1 MLSRRYFD
9 EGRPDDTGDR
19 ALSEVDD
26 IEAVGA
32 EQAERRDSANGDDTV
47 AAPRP
52 LYQTGDEVEV
62 GEFVHL
68 AVHSEY
74 SLVDGLV
81 KVKDLAER
89 VAELG
94 MPAAALTD
102 RANLFGLVKFYK
114 ACRDA
119 GVKPIVGAELDYEDG
134 DRPGC
139 RCRLLVA
146 SRTGYDNLLSLVSA
160 AYTASPADAAKTVT
174 EGLGSRHR
182 VAHGRVARQ
191 AVLAAAD
198 GLIVLLGTESDVGV
212 RIAAADASSAE
223 RRLADWQ
230 QAFGDRVY
238 LEVARI
244 GREGEDRFVAD
255 AVGLAAVAGVP
266 VVACNEV
273 RFLGPDDF
281 EAHETRVCIQEGRVL
296 NDPRRE
302 RHHSV
307 EQYLRS
313 PAEMCELFA
322 DLPEALANT
331 VELAKRCSLEL
342 ALGEPRLP
350 EPPIGK
356 DTTSESLLA
365 TRASEGLE
373 RHLGD
378 LAGSANEVDRRRYE
392 DRLDYEL
399 GIITEMGF
407 AGYFLI
413 VEEFVTWARANAVPV
428 GCRGSG
434 TASLVAFCIGIT
446 ELDPLKYDL
455 LFERLLNPERVSLP
469 DFDVDVCMERRGEA
483 LAHVADLY
491 GHDAVSQIATFG
503 TMAARAVVRDVAR
516 VQDKPFGL
524 ADRLSKMIPAEVGMT
539 LSKALDQEQELADF
553 IERNE
558 DAQEIMDMA
567 RKLEGTVR
575 NVGKH
580 AGGVVIAPTTLTD
593 FVPLYADHSGG
604 TVVSQFDLYDVEEAG
619 LVKFDFLGLRT
630 LTIIDWAVAAIN
642 AGREERGEDAID
654 VENVPLDDAATYE
667 FLKTAHT
674 TAVFQL
680 ESAGM
685 KELVARL
692 KPDSIEDIIALV
704 ALFRPGPLQ
713 SGAVDDYVERK
724 HGRKAVRYAHPRLE
738 GALASTYGVMLY
750 QEQVMTMAQLLAG
763 FTLGEADLLRRAMA
777 KKKPEEMAKMRAT
790 FLDGTT
796 KEGVDARVAN
806 DIFDQVEKFA
816 GYAFNKAHAAG
827 YALLAFRTA
836 YLKANYP
843 AYFMAAVLSAD
854 MDKIEKV
861 VPLVDEVRRMEL
873 DVLPPDVNR
882 SGFRFRAT
890 EGGIRYGLGAVR
902 GVGAGP
908 VETLV
913 QERGRDGPFRDLDD
927 FCMRVDPRRVNKR
940 LVEALV
946 RAGAMDCFALPDESI
961 DTTRARL
968 LDELPD
974 AVQGAEQS
982 ARNAELAIDD
992 MFGGVPKP
1000 SKITNGRQVKS
1011 LSKHDRLEGER
1022 ETLGLF
1028 LTGHPVDEYLS
1039 EIRRFCRIPIAAL
1052 RPSDTHQTAA
1062 GVVVS
1067 NRTRRGRRGAM
1078 GFVEIDDKSGR
1089 IEANL
1094 FGEIYDRYRAKLE
1107 KHAILV
1113 IEGTV
1118 QSDEFTQGHKLR
1130 AERVMTLAE
1139 ARNRLAGR
1147 ILLRTA
1153 RQAIDP
1159 DAVADLKTILGRH
1172 RNPDGCSVAVDYAG
1186 AGALGCVVLSDA
1198 WRVDATDALLDEL
1211 RTTFG
1216 EDAAVLDYGS

>member
-1 MLSRRYFD
+1 M
-9 EGRPDDTGDR
+9 
-19 ALSEVDD
+19 SEVEE
-26 IEAVGA
+26 IETPEAA
-32 EQAERRDSANGDDTV
+32 QAERSDSASGDDAGATPH
-47 AAPRP
+47 PR
-52 LYQTGDEVEV
+52 YQTGDEVDV

-68 AVHSEY
+68 GVHSEF
-74 SLVDGLV
+74 SLSDGLV
-81 KVKDLAER
+81 KVKDLASR

-94 MPAAALTD
+94 MPAVALTD
-102 RANLFGLVKFYK
+102 RGNLFGLVKFYK
-114 ACRDA
+114 ACREA
-119 GVKPIVGAELDYEDG
+119 GVKPIAGVELDYEDG
-134 DRPGC
+134 DGGVC

-146 SRTGYDNLLSLVSA
+146 SKTGYDNLLGLVST
-160 AYTASPADAAKTVT
+160 AYTASPADTSSV
-174 EGLGSRHR
+174 GLGGRHP
-182 VAHGRVARQ
+182 VAHGRVVRP

-198 GLIVLLGTESDVGV
+198 GLVVLLGAASDVGV
-212 RIAAADASSAE
+212 AIGADDAASAE

-230 QAFGDRVY
+230 RAFGDGVY
-238 LEVARI
+238 LEVART

-255 AVGLAAVAGVP
+255 AVELAGAVGVP

-273 RFLGPDDF
+273 RFLAPDDF

-307 EQYLRS
+307 EQYLRT
-313 PAEMCELFA
+313 PTEMYELFR
-322 DLPEALANT
+322 DVPEALANT

-342 ALGEPRLP
+342 VLGEPRLP
-350 EPPIGK
+350 EPPIGTG
-356 DTTSESLLA
+356 TTSESLL
-365 TRASEGLE
+365 RARAREGLE
-373 RHLGD
+373 RHLED
-378 LAGSANEVDRRRYE
+378 LAGSAHETDRRRYE
-392 DRLDYEL
+392 ERLDYEL

-434 TASLVAFCIGIT
+434 TASLVAFCLGIT
-446 ELDPLKYDL
+446 ELDPLEYDL

-469 DFDVDVCMERRGEA
+469 DFDIDVCMERRGEA

-539 LSKALDQEQELADF
+539 LSKAVDQEQELADF
-553 IERNE
+553 IARND

-567 RKLEGTVR
+567 YKLEGTVR

-580 AGGVVIAPTTLTD
+580 AGGVVISPTTLTD

-630 LTIIDWAVAAIN
+630 LTIIDWAMAAIN
-642 AGREERGEDAID
+642 TERHERGEEALDI
-654 VENVPLDDAATYE
+654 ETMPLNDEKTFE
-667 FLKTAHT
+667 FMKTAHT

-724 HGRKAVRYAHPRLE
+724 HGRKPVRYPHPRLE
-738 GALASTYGVMLY
+738 GALYSTYGVMLY

-777 KKKPEEMAKMRAT
+777 KKKPEEMAEMRAT
-790 FLDGTT
+790 FLAGTT
-796 KEGVDARVAN
+796 KEGVDARIAN

-836 YLKANYP
+836 YLKAHYP
-843 AYFMAAVLSAD
+843 AHFMAAVLSAD

-873 DVLPPDVNR
+873 EVLSPDVNR
-882 SGFRFRAT
+882 SGFRFRAAD
-890 EGGIRYGLGAVR
+890 GGIRYGLGAVR

-913 QERGRDGPFRDLDD
+913 RERTRAGPFRDLDD

-940 LVEALV
+940 LLEALI
-946 RAGAMDCFALPDESI
+946 RAGAMDCFSAPGETI
-961 DTTRARL
+961 DSTRARL

-1000 SKITNGRQVKS
+1000 SKITNGRTVRS

-1028 LTGHPVDEYLS
+1028 LTGHPVDEHLA
-1039 EIRRFCRIPIAAL
+1039 ELRRFCRTPIAAL
-1052 RPSDTHQTAA
+1052 RPADTNQTAA

-1078 GFVEIDDKSGR
+1078 GFVELDDKSGR

-1094 FGEIYDRYRAKLE
+1094 FGEVYDRYRAKLE

-1130 AERVMTLAE
+1130 AERVMTLDE
-1139 ARNRLAGR
+1139 ARKRHAGR
-1147 ILLRTA
+1147 IVLSVVG
-1153 RQAIDP
+1153 QAINTDT
-1159 DAVADLKTILGRH
+1159 VADLKTILGRH
-1172 RNPDGCSVAVDYAG
+1172 RNTEGCSVAIDYSG
-1186 AGALGCVVLSDA
+1186 ASALGCVVLGDA
-1198 WRVDATDALLDEL
+1198 WRVDATDALLGEL
-1211 RTTFG
+1211 RDAFG
-1216 EDAAVLDYGS
+1216 DDAVALGYGS

>member
-1 MLSRRYFD
+1 M
-9 EGRPDDTGDR
+9 
-19 ALSEVDD
+19 SEVED
-26 IEAVGA
+26 IEAVETAVQTESTDATNSGST
-32 EQAERRDSANGDDTV
+32 EPV
-47 AAPRP
+47 ATPR
-52 LYQTGDEVEV
+52 YQTGDEVEV

-74 SLVDGLV
+74 SLSDGLV
-81 KVKDLAER
+81 KVKDLATR
-89 VAELG
+89 VAELD
-94 MPAAALTD
+94 MPAVALTD
-102 RANLFGLVKFYK
+102 RSNLFGLVKFYK
-114 ACRDA
+114 ACREA
-119 GVKPIVGAELDYEDG
+119 GVKPIMGAELDYEDG
-134 DRPGC
+134 EGGTC
-139 RCRLLVA
+139 VCRLLVA
-146 SRTGYDNLLSLVSA
+146 SKTGYDNLLSLVSS
-160 AYTASPADAAKTVT
+160 AYTVSLSDAAKSA
-174 EGLGSRHR
+174 GLGRQP

-191 AVLAAAD
+191 AILAAAD

-212 RIAAADASSAE
+212 AMAADDSASAR
-223 RRLADWQ
+223 RRLSDWKH
-230 QAFGDRVY
+230 AFGDRAY
-238 LEVARI
+238 LEVART
-244 GREGEDRFVAD
+244 GREGEDRLVAD
-255 AVGLAAVAGVP
+255 AVDLAAASEVP
-266 VVACNEV
+266 VVACNDV
-273 RFLGPDDF
+273 RFLAPDDF

-302 RHHSV
+302 RRHRV
-307 EQYLRS
+307 EQYLRT
-313 PAEMCELFA
+313 PAEMVELFA

-331 VELAKRCSLEL
+331 VEVAKRCSLEL
-342 ALGEPRLP
+342 VLGEPRLP
-350 EPPIGK
+350 EPPIDK

-365 TRASEGLE
+365 TRAREGLE
-373 RHLGD
+373 RHLES
-378 LAGSANEVDRRRYE
+378 LAEASAEVDRGRYE
-392 DRLDYEL
+392 DRLAYEL
-399 GIITEMGF
+399 DIITKMGF

-413 VEEFVTWARANAVPV
+413 VEEFVTWARANTVPV

-434 TASLVAFCIGIT
+434 TASLVAFCLGIT

-469 DFDVDVCMERRGEA
+469 DFDIDVCMERRGEA

-516 VQDKPFGL
+516 VQDKSFGL

-539 LSKALDQEQELADF
+539 LSKAVDQEEDLADF
-553 IERNE
+553 IARND

-567 RKLEGTVR
+567 YKLEGTVR

-580 AGGVVIAPTTLTD
+580 AGGVVISPTTLTD

-604 TVVSQFDLYDVEEAG
+604 TVVSQYDLYDVEEAG

-630 LTIIDWAVAAIN
+630 LTIIDWAVSAIN
-642 AGREERGEDAID
+642 REREEKGEGAID
-654 VENVPLDDAATYE
+654 LDNVPLDDAETYE
-667 FLKTAHT
+667 FMKTAHT

-680 ESAGM
+680 ESTGM

-692 KPDSIEDIIALV
+692 KPDSIDDIIALV

-724 HGRKAVRYAHPRLE
+724 HGRKPVRYPHPRLE

-790 FLDGTT
+790 FLAGTT

-836 YLKANYP
+836 YLKAHYP
-843 AYFMAAVLSAD
+843 AHFMAAVLSAD
-854 MDKIEKV
+854 MDKVEKV
-861 VPLVDEVRRMEL
+861 VPLVDEVRRMRLE
-873 DVLPPDVNR
+873 VLPPDVNR
-882 SGFRFRAT
+882 SGFRFRAA

-908 VETLV
+908 VDTLV
-913 QERGRDGPFRDLDD
+913 QERAREGPFRDLDD

-940 LVEALV
+940 LVEALI
-946 RAGAMDCFALPDESI
+946 RSGAMDCFAVPDESI
-961 DTTRARL
+961 DSTRARL

-974 AVQGAEQS
+974 SVQGAEQS

-992 MFGGVPKP
+992 MFGGVPEP
-1000 SKITNGRQVKS
+1000 SKITNGRKVRS
-1011 LSKHDRLEGER
+1011 LSTHDRLEGER

-1028 LTGHPVDEYLS
+1028 LTGHPVDEYLA
-1039 EIRRFCRIPIAAL
+1039 EIRRFCRTRIAAL
-1052 RPSDTHQTAA
+1052 RPADTNQTAA

-1094 FGEIYDRYRAKLE
+1094 FGEVYDRYRAKLE
-1107 KHAILV
+1107 KDAILV

-1118 QSDEFTQGHKLR
+1118 QNDEFTQGLKLR
-1130 AERVMTLAE
+1130 AERVSTLEE
-1139 ARNRLAGR
+1139 ARNRHAGR
-1147 ILLRTA
+1147 IVLRVA
-1153 RQAIDP
+1153 RQTVNGET
-1159 DAVADLKTILGRH
+1159 VADLKAILGRH
-1172 RNPDGCSVAVDYAG
+1172 RNAEGCSVAIDYAG
-1186 AGALGCVVLSDA
+1186 TGAFGCVRLSDA
-1198 WRVDATDALLDEL
+1198 WRVDATDALLGEL
-1211 RTTFG
+1211 RDTFG
-1216 EDAAVLDYGS
+1216 NDAVVLDYGS

>member
-1 MLSRRYFD
+1 M
-9 EGRPDDTGDR
+9 
-19 ALSEVDD
+19 SEVED
-26 IEAVGA
+26 IEAVETA
-32 EQAERRDSANGDDTV
+32 VETESTDANG
-47 AAPRP
+47 ARAEPEMAPH
-52 LYQTGDEVEV
+52 YQTGDEVEV

-74 SLVDGLV
+74 SLSDGLV
-81 KVKDLAER
+81 KVKDLATR
-89 VAELG
+89 VADLD
-94 MPAAALTD
+94 MPAVALTD

-114 ACRDA
+114 ACREV

-134 DRPGC
+134 DGGVC

-146 SRTGYDNLLSLVSA
+146 SKSGYDNLLSLVSL
-160 AYTASPADAAKTVT
+160 AYTAAPSDAAKSA
-174 EGLGSRHR
+174 GLGGRQP
-182 VAHGRVARQ
+182 VAHGRLARR

-212 RIAAADASSAE
+212 AVGSDDRSSAE
-223 RRLADWQ
+223 RRLSDWQ
-230 QAFGDRVY
+230 TAFGDRVY
-238 LEVARI
+238 LEVART
-244 GREGEDRFVAD
+244 GREGEDQLVAD

-266 VVACNEV
+266 VVACNDV
-273 RFLGPDDF
+273 RFLAPDDF

-302 RHHSV
+302 RRHSV

-313 PAEMCELFA
+313 PAEMYELFA

-331 VELAKRCSLEL
+331 VEVAKRCSLEL
-342 ALGEPRLP
+342 VLGEPCLP
-350 EPPIGK
+350 EPPIDK

-365 TRASEGLE
+365 TRAGEGLE
-373 RHLGD
+373 RHLES
-378 LAGSANEVDRRRYE
+378 LAESSAEVDRRRYD
-392 DRLDYEL
+392 DRLAYEL
-399 GIITEMGF
+399 DIITKMGF

-434 TASLVAFCIGIT
+434 TASLVAFCLGIT

-469 DFDVDVCMERRGEA
+469 DFDIDVCMERRGEA

-539 LSKALDQEQELADF
+539 LSKAVDQEQELADF
-553 IERNE
+553 IARTE

-567 RKLEGTVR
+567 YKLEGTVR

-580 AGGVVIAPTTLTD
+580 AGGVVISPTTLTD
-593 FVPLYADHSGG
+593 FVPLYTDHSGG
-604 TVVSQFDLYDVEEAG
+604 TVVSQYDLYDVEEAG

-642 AGREERGEDAID
+642 AEREEKGEDAID
-654 VENVPLDDAATYE
+654 LDNAPLDDTATYE
-667 FLKTAHT
+667 FMKTAHT

-680 ESAGM
+680 ESTGM

-713 SGAVDDYVERK
+713 SGAVDEYVERK
-724 HGRKAVRYAHPRLE
+724 HGRQAVRYAHPRLE
-738 GALASTYGVMLY
+738 GALSSTYGVMLY

-796 KEGVDARVAN
+796 REGVDARIAN
-806 DIFDQVEKFA
+806 EIFDQVEKFA

-836 YLKANYP
+836 YLKAHYP
-843 AYFMAAVLSAD
+843 AHFMAAVLSAD
-854 MDKIEKV
+854 MDRVEKV
-861 VPLVDEVRRMEL
+861 VPFVDEVRRMGLE
-873 DVLPPDVNR
+873 VLPPDVNR
-882 SGFRFRAT
+882 SSFRFQAA
-890 EGGIRYGLGAVR
+890 EAGIRYGLGAVR

-913 QERGRDGPFRDLDD
+913 EERGRDGPFRDLDD

-940 LVEALV
+940 LVEALI
-946 RAGAMDCFALPDESI
+946 RSGAMDCFNLPEESI
-961 DTTRARL
+961 DSTRARL

-1000 SKITNGRQVKS
+1000 SKIANGRKVRS
-1011 LSKHDRLEGER
+1011 LSRQDRLEGER

-1028 LTGHPVDEYLS
+1028 LTGHPVDEHLA
-1039 EIRRFCRIPIAAL
+1039 EIRRFCRTPIAEL
-1052 RPSDTHQTAA
+1052 RPGDSTQTAA

-1094 FGEIYDRYRAKLE
+1094 FAEVYDRYRAKLE
-1107 KHAILV
+1107 KDAILV

-1130 AERVMTLAE
+1130 AERVFTLDE
-1139 ARNRLAGR
+1139 ARNRHAGR
-1147 ILLRTA
+1147 IVLRIV
-1153 RQAIDP
+1153 RQNVNGEM
-1159 DAVADLKTILGRH
+1159 VADLKRILGRH

-1186 AGALGCVVLSDA
+1186 TGAFGCVRLGDA

-1211 RTTFG
+1211 RDTFG
-1216 EDAAVLDYGS
+1216 ENAVALDYGS

>member
-1 MLSRRYFD
+1 M
-9 EGRPDDTGDR
+9 
-19 ALSEVDD
+19 SEVEEM
-26 IEAVGA
+26 EAVETA
-32 EQAERRDSANGDDTV
+32 AQADSADAADGGRAEPV
-47 AAPRP
+47 LAPR
-52 LYQTGDEVEV
+52 YQTGDEVGA

-68 AVHSEY
+68 AVHSEF
-74 SLVDGLV
+74 SLSDGLV
-81 KVKDLAER
+81 KIKDLASR

-94 MPAAALTD
+94 MPAVALTD
-102 RANLFGLVKFYK
+102 RGNLFGLVKFYK
-114 ACRDA
+114 ACRDL
-119 GVKPIVGAELDYEDG
+119 GVKPIAGVELDYEDG
-134 DRPGC
+134 DGGIC

-146 SRTGYDNLLSLVSA
+146 SKTGYDNLLGLVSA
-160 AYTASPADAAKTVT
+160 AYTASPADAPAA
-174 EGLGSRHR
+174 GLGGRHP
-182 VAHGRVARQ
+182 VAHGRVARS
-191 AVLAAAD
+191 AVLGAAD
-198 GLIVLLGTESDVGV
+198 GLIALLGAASDVGV
-212 RIAAADASSAE
+212 AIGADDASSAE
-223 RRLADWQ
+223 RRLSAWQ
-230 QAFGDRVY
+230 RAFGDRVY
-238 LEVARI
+238 LEVART
-244 GREGEDRFVAD
+244 GREGEDGFVAD
-255 AVGLAAVAGVP
+255 AVGLAATAGVP

-273 RFLGPDDF
+273 RFLAPDDF

-302 RHHSV
+302 RQHRV
-307 EQYLRS
+307 EQYLRA
-313 PAEMCELFA
+313 PAEMHELFR

-331 VELAKRCSLEL
+331 VEVAKRCSLEL
-342 ALGEPRLP
+342 VLGEPRLP
-350 EPPIGK
+350 EPPIGTG
-356 DTTSESLLA
+356 TTSESLL
-365 TRASEGLE
+365 RARAREGLE
-373 RHLGD
+373 GHLRE
-378 LAGSANEVDRRRYE
+378 LAGSAHEADRRRYE

-413 VEEFVTWARANAVPV
+413 VEEFVTWARDNAVPV

-434 TASLVAFCIGIT
+434 TASLVAFCLGIT
-446 ELDPLKYDL
+446 ELDPLEYDL

-469 DFDVDVCMERRGEA
+469 DFDIDVCMERRGEA

-524 ADRLSKMIPAEVGMT
+524 ADRLSKMIPPEVGMT
-539 LSKALDQEQELADF
+539 LSKAVDQEQELADF
-553 IERNE
+553 IARNE

-567 RKLEGTVR
+567 YKLEGTVR

-580 AGGVVIAPTTLTD
+580 AGGVVISPTTLTD
-593 FVPLYADHSGG
+593 FVPLYADHAGG

-630 LTIIDWAVAAIN
+630 LTIIDWAVSAIN
-642 AGREERGEDAID
+642 AERAERGEDAVD
-654 VENVPLDDAATYE
+654 LDNVPLDDGQTYR
-667 FLKTAHT
+667 FLKTAET

-724 HGRKAVRYAHPRLE
+724 HGRKPVRYPHPRLE
-738 GALASTYGVMLY
+738 GALVGSYGVMLY

-777 KKKPEEMAKMRAT
+777 KKKPEEMTKMRAT
-790 FLDGTT
+790 FLAGTT

-836 YLKANYP
+836 YLKAHYP
-843 AYFMAAVLSAD
+843 AHFMAAVLSAD

-861 VPLVDEVRRMEL
+861 VPLVDEVRRMDL

-882 SGFRFRAT
+882 SGFRFRAA

-908 VETLV
+908 VGTLV
-913 QERGRDGPFRDLDD
+913 EERGRAGPFRDLDD

-940 LVEALV
+940 LLEALI
-946 RAGAMDCFALPDESI
+946 RSGAMDGFALPDETI
-961 DTTRARL
+961 DSTRARL

-1000 SKITNGRQVKS
+1000 SKITNGRKARS
-1011 LSKHDRLEGER
+1011 LSMHDRLEGER

-1028 LTGHPVDEYLS
+1028 LTGHPVDAHLA
-1039 EIRRFCRIPIAAL
+1039 EIRRFCRTPIATL
-1052 RPSDTHQTAA
+1052 RPADSNQTAA

-1067 NRTRRGRRGAM
+1067 NRTRRGRRGGAM
-1078 GFVEIDDKSGR
+1078 GFVELDDKSGR

-1094 FGEIYDRYRAKLE
+1094 FGEVYDRYRAKLE
-1107 KHAILV
+1107 KDAILV

-1118 QSDEFTQGHKLR
+1118 QSDEFTQGLKLR
-1130 AERVMTLAE
+1130 AERVMTLDE
-1139 ARNRLAGR
+1139 ARKRHAGR
-1147 ILLRTA
+1147 VVLRTA

-1159 DAVADLKTILGRH
+1159 GVVADLKTILGRH
-1172 RNPDGCSVAVDYAG
+1172 RNADGCSVAVDYSG
-1186 AGALGCVVLSDA
+1186 AGATGCVLLGDA
-1198 WRVDATDALLDEL
+1198 WRVDATDSLLDDL
-1211 RTTFG
+1211 RNTFG
-1216 EDAAVLDYGS
+1216 EDAVVLDYGA

>member
-1 MLSRRYFD
+1 M
-9 EGRPDDTGDR
+9 
-19 ALSEVDD
+19 SEVEE
-26 IEAVGA
+26 IENPEAA
-32 EQAERRDSANGDDTV
+32 QAERSDSVNGEDAGATPH
-47 AAPRP
+47 PR
-52 LYQTGDEVEV
+52 YQTGDEVDV

-68 AVHSEY
+68 AVHSEF
-74 SLVDGLV
+74 SLSDGLV
-81 KVKDLAER
+81 KVTDLASR

-94 MPAAALTD
+94 MPAVALTD
-102 RANLFGLVKFYK
+102 RGNLFGLVKFYK
-114 ACRDA
+114 ACREA
-119 GVKPIVGAELDYEDG
+119 GVKPIAGVELDYEDG
-134 DRPGC
+134 DGGVC

-146 SRTGYDNLLSLVSA
+146 SKAGYDNLLGLVSA
-160 AYTASPADAAKTVT
+160 AYTASPADAPSA
-174 EGLGSRHR
+174 GLGGRR
-182 VAHGRVARQ
+182 PVAHGRVVRP

-198 GLIVLLGTESDVGV
+198 GLIVLLGAASDVGV
-212 RIAAADASSAE
+212 AIGADDASSAE
-223 RRLADWQ
+223 RRLSDWRR
-230 QAFGDRVY
+230 AFGDRIY
-238 LEVARI
+238 LEVART
-244 GREGEDRFVAD
+244 GREGEDGFVAD
-255 AVGLAAVAGVP
+255 AVGLAAAAGVP

-273 RFLGPDDF
+273 RFLAADDF

-302 RHHSV
+302 RRHTV
-307 EQYLRS
+307 EQCLRA
-313 PAEMCELFA
+313 PAEMHELFA

-331 VELAKRCSLEL
+331 LEIAKRCSLEL
-342 ALGEPRLP
+342 VLGEPRLP
-350 EPPIGK
+350 EPPIDK
-356 DTTSESLLA
+356 NTTSEWLLA
-365 TRASEGLE
+365 TRAREGLE
-373 RHLGD
+373 RHLEA
-378 LAGSANEVDRRRYE
+378 LAGSPGEVDRRRYE
-392 DRLDYEL
+392 ARLDYEL

-434 TASLVAFCIGIT
+434 TASLVAFCLGIT
-446 ELDPLKYDL
+446 ELDPLEYDL

-469 DFDVDVCMERRGEA
+469 DFDIDVCMERRGEA

-539 LSKALDQEQELADF
+539 LSKAVDQEQELADF
-553 IERNE
+553 IERND

-567 RKLEGTVR
+567 YKLEGTVR

-580 AGGVVIAPTTLTD
+580 AGGVVISPTTLTD
-593 FVPLYADHSGG
+593 FVPLYADHAGG

-630 LTIIDWAVAAIN
+630 LTIIDWAVSAIN
-642 AGREERGEDAID
+642 AERAERGEDAID
-654 VENVPLDDAATYE
+654 IDNVPLDDSRTYDY
-667 FLKTAHT
+667 LKDAHT

-692 KPDSIEDIIALV
+692 KPDSIDDIIALV

-724 HGRKAVRYAHPRLE
+724 HGRQAVRYAHPRLE
-738 GALASTYGVMLY
+738 GALSSTYGVMLY

-790 FLDGTT
+790 FLTGTT
-796 KEGVDARVAN
+796 KEGVDARIAN

-836 YLKANYP
+836 YLKAHYP
-843 AYFMAAVLSAD
+843 AHFMAAVLSAD
-854 MDKIEKV
+854 MDKTEKV

-873 DVLPPDVNR
+873 KVRSPDVNR
-882 SGFRFRAT
+882 SDFRFRAA
-890 EGGIRYGLGAVR
+890 EGTIRYGLGAVR

-913 QERGRDGPFRDLDD
+913 EERSRAGSFRDLDD

-940 LVEALV
+940 LLEALV
-946 RAGAMDCFALPDESI
+946 RAGAMDCFSAQGESI
-961 DTTRARL
+961 DSTRARL

-1000 SKITNGRQVKS
+1000 SKVTNGRKVRS

-1028 LTGHPVDEYLS
+1028 LTGHPVDEHLA
-1039 EIRRFCRIPIAAL
+1039 EIRRICPTRIASL
-1052 RPSDTHQTAA
+1052 RPSDSNQNVA

-1078 GFVEIDDKSGR
+1078 GFVELDDRSGR

-1094 FGEIYDRYRAKLE
+1094 FGEVYDRYRAKLE

-1130 AERVMTLAE
+1130 AERVMTLEE

-1147 ILLRTA
+1147 IVLSLA
-1153 RQAIDP
+1153 RQSTNNET
-1159 DAVADLKTILGRH
+1159 VADLKAILGRH
-1172 RNPDGCSVAVDYAG
+1172 RNPEGCPVAVDYSG
-1186 AGALGCVVLSDA
+1186 TGVFGCVALSDA
-1198 WRVDATDALLDEL
+1198 WRVDATDSLLDDL
-1211 RTTFG
+1211 RDTFG
-1216 EDAAVLDYGS
+1216 KGAVVLDYGS

>member
-1 MLSRRYFD
+1 MV
-9 EGRPDDTGDR
+9 G
-19 ALSEVDD
+19 EVDD
-26 IEAVGA
+26 IEAVEA
-32 EQAERRDSANGDDTV
+32 AVQAESSDAANGGRTGPV
-47 AAPRP
+47 ATPR
-52 LYQTGDEVEV
+52 YQTGDEVDM

-74 SLVDGLV
+74 SLSDGLV
-81 KVKDLAER
+81 KVKDLATR
-89 VAELG
+89 VADLD
-94 MPAAALTD
+94 MPAVALTD
-102 RANLFGLVKFYK
+102 RGNLFGLVKFYK
-114 ACRDA
+114 ACRGV

-134 DRPGC
+134 DGGVC

-146 SRTGYDNLLSLVSA
+146 SKAGYDNLLSLVSL
-160 AYTASPADAAKTVT
+160 AYTASPSDAAKSA
-174 EGLGSRHR
+174 GLGGRHP
-182 VAHGRVARQ
+182 VAHGRVARR
-191 AVLAAAD
+191 AILAAAD
-198 GLIVLLGTESDVGV
+198 GLVVLLGTASDVGV
-212 RIAAADASSAE
+212 AMGADDSASAR
-223 RRLADWQ
+223 RRLSEWKH
-230 QAFGDRVY
+230 AFGDRAY
-238 LEVARI
+238 LEVART
-244 GREGEDRFVAD
+244 GREGEDRLVAA
-255 AVGLAAVAGVP
+255 AVDLAAASEVP

-273 RFLGPDDF
+273 RFLVPDDF

-302 RHHSV
+302 RRHTV
-307 EQYLRS
+307 EQYLRT
-313 PAEMCELFA
+313 PAEMYALFA

-331 VELAKRCSLEL
+331 VEIAKRCSLEL
-342 ALGEPRLP
+342 VLGVPCLP
-350 EPPIGK
+350 EPPIDR

-365 TRASEGLE
+365 TRAREGLE
-373 RHLGD
+373 RHLGS
-378 LAGSANEVDRRRYE
+378 LAESSAGVDRRRYE
-392 DRLDYEL
+392 DRLDDEL
-399 GIITEMGF
+399 DIITKMGF

-413 VEEFVTWARANAVPV
+413 VEEFVTWARANTVPV

-434 TASLVAFCIGIT
+434 TASLVAFCLGIT
-446 ELDPLKYDL
+446 ELDPLEYDL

-469 DFDVDVCMERRGEA
+469 DFDIDVCMERRGEA

-539 LSKALDQEQELADF
+539 LSKAVDQEQELADF
-553 IERNE
+553 VARNE

-567 RKLEGTVR
+567 YRLEGTVR

-580 AGGVVIAPTTLTD
+580 AGGVVISPTTLTD

-630 LTIIDWAVAAIN
+630 LTIIDWAVSAIN
-642 AGREERGEDAID
+642 AERQDRGEDAID
-654 VENVPLDDAATYE
+654 LDNVPLDDAETYE
-667 FLKTAHT
+667 FMKTAHT

-680 ESAGM
+680 ESTGM

-692 KPDSIEDIIALV
+692 EPDSIDDIIALV

-724 HGRKAVRYAHPRLE
+724 HGRQAVRYAHPRLE
-738 GALASTYGVMLY
+738 GALSSTYGVMLY

-777 KKKPEEMAKMRAT
+777 KKKPEEMARMRAT

-796 KEGVDARVAN
+796 EEGVDARIAN

-836 YLKANYP
+836 YLKAHHP
-843 AYFMAAVLSAD
+843 AHFMAAVLSAD

-861 VPLVDEVRRMEL
+861 VPLVDEVRRMGLE
-873 DVLPPDVNR
+873 VLPPDVNR
-882 SGFRFRAT
+882 SGFRFRAA
-890 EGGIRYGLGAVR
+890 EAGIRYGLGAVR

-908 VETLV
+908 VATLV
-913 QERGRDGPFRDLDD
+913 EERGRDGPFRDLDD
-927 FCMRVDPRRVNKR
+927 FCLRVDPRRVNKR
-940 LVEALV
+940 LVEALI
-946 RAGAMDCFALPDESI
+946 RSGAMDCFALPDESI
-961 DTTRARL
+961 DSTRARL
-968 LDELPD
+968 IDELPD

-982 ARNAELAIDD
+982 ARDAELAIDD

-1000 SKITNGRQVKS
+1000 SKITNGRKVRS

-1022 ETLGLF
+1022 EMLGLF
-1028 LTGHPVDEYLS
+1028 LTGHPVDEYLA
-1039 EIRRFCRIPIAAL
+1039 EIRRFCRTPITLL
-1052 RPSDTHQTAA
+1052 RPSDSNQTVA

-1078 GFVEIDDKSGR
+1078 GFVEIDDRSGR

-1094 FGEIYDRYRAKLE
+1094 FGEVYDRFRAKLE
-1107 KHAILV
+1107 KDAILV

-1130 AERVMTLAE
+1130 AERVLTLEE
-1139 ARNRLAGR
+1139 ARNRHAGR
-1147 ILLRTA
+1147 IVLRTA
-1153 RQAIDP
+1153 RPAV
-1159 DAVADLKTILGRH
+1159 DADMVGDLKRILGRH
-1172 RNPDGCSVAVDYAG
+1172 RNAGGCRVAVDYAA
-1186 AGALGCVVLSDA
+1186 AGACGCVVLGDA
-1198 WRVDATDALLDEL
+1198 WRVDATDALLAEL
-1211 RTTFG
+1211 RDTFG
-1216 EDAAVLDYGS
+1216 EEAVVLDYGFSIDQGRPA

>member
-1 MLSRRYFD
+1 M
-9 EGRPDDTGDR
+9 
-19 ALSEVDD
+19 SEVED
-26 IEAVGA
+26 IEAVETA
-32 EQAERRDSANGDDTV
+32 VQTESTDAANGGRTEP
-47 AAPRP
+47 AATPR
-52 LYQTGDEVEV
+52 YQTGDEVEV

-74 SLVDGLV
+74 SLSDGLV
-81 KVKDLAER
+81 KVKDLATR
-89 VAELG
+89 VADLN
-94 MPAAALTD
+94 MPAVALTD

-114 ACRDA
+114 ACRDV
-119 GVKPIVGAELDYEDG
+119 GVKPIMGAELDYEDADG
-134 DRPGC
+134 GTC
-139 RCRLLVA
+139 LCRLLVA
-146 SRTGYDNLLSLVSA
+146 SKTGYDNLLSLVSA
-160 AYTASPADAAKTVT
+160 AYTAAPSDAAKSA
-174 EGLGSRHR
+174 GLGGRHA

-191 AVLAAAD
+191 AILAAAD
-198 GLIVLLGTESDVGV
+198 GLIVLLGTGSDVGV
-212 RIAAADASSAE
+212 AMGADDSASAR
-223 RRLADWQ
+223 RRLADWKR
-230 QAFGDRVY
+230 AFGDRAY
-238 LEVARI
+238 LEVVRT
-244 GREGEDRFVAD
+244 GREGEDRPVAD
-255 AVGLAAVAGVP
+255 AVDLAAASEVP

-273 RFLGPDDF
+273 RFLAADDF

-302 RHHSV
+302 RRHRV
-307 EQYLRS
+307 EQYLRT
-313 PAEMCELFA
+313 PAEMHELFA

-331 VELAKRCSLEL
+331 VEVAKRCSLEL
-342 ALGEPRLP
+342 VLGEPCLP
-350 EPPIGK
+350 EPPIDK

-365 TRASEGLE
+365 TRAREGLE
-373 RHLGD
+373 RHLEW
-378 LAGSANEVDRRRYE
+378 LAESAEVDRRRYE

-399 GIITEMGF
+399 DIITKMGF

-413 VEEFVTWARANAVPV
+413 VEEFVTWARAQAVPV

-469 DFDVDVCMERRGEA
+469 DFDIDVCMERRGEA

-539 LSKALDQEQELADF
+539 LSKAVDQEQELADF
-553 IERNE
+553 IARNE

-567 RKLEGTVR
+567 YKLEGTVR

-580 AGGVVIAPTTLTD
+580 AGGVVISPTTLTD
-593 FVPLYADHSGG
+593 FVPLYTDHSGG
-604 TVVSQFDLYDVEEAG
+604 TVVSQYDLYDVEEAG

-630 LTIIDWAVAAIN
+630 LTIIDWAVSAIN
-642 AGREERGEDAID
+642 AERHESGQDPID
-654 VENVPLDDAATYE
+654 LDNVPLDDTETYE
-667 FLKTAHT
+667 FMKTAHT

-680 ESAGM
+680 ESTGM

-692 KPDSIEDIIALV
+692 KPDSIDDIIALV

-713 SGAVDDYVERK
+713 SGAVDEYVERK
-724 HGRKAVRYAHPRLE
+724 HGRQAVRYAHPRLE
-738 GALASTYGVMLY
+738 GALSSTYGVMLY

-790 FLDGTT
+790 FLGGTT
-796 KEGVDARVAN
+796 KEGVDARIAN

-836 YLKANYP
+836 YLKAHYP
-843 AYFMAAVLSAD
+843 AHFMSAVLSAD

-861 VPLVDEVRRMEL
+861 VPLVDEVRRMGLE
-873 DVLPPDVNR
+873 VLPPDVNR
-882 SGFRFRAT
+882 SGFRFRAA

-913 QERGRDGPFRDLDD
+913 VERRRDGSFRDLDD

-940 LVEALV
+940 LVEALI
-946 RAGAMDCFALPDESI
+946 RSGAMDCFALPDESI
-961 DTTRARL
+961 DSTRARL

-1000 SKITNGRQVKS
+1000 SKITNGRKVRS

-1028 LTGHPVDEYLS
+1028 LTGHPVDEYLG
-1039 EIRRFCRIPIAAL
+1039 EIRRFCRTPIATL
-1052 RPSDTHQTAA
+1052 RPADTTQTAA

-1078 GFVEIDDKSGR
+1078 GFVELDDKSGR

-1094 FGEIYDRYRAKLE
+1094 FGEVYDRYRAKLE

-1130 AERVMTLAE
+1130 AERVMTLDE
-1139 ARNRLAGR
+1139 ARNRHAGR
-1147 ILLRTA
+1147 IVLRIA
-1153 RQAIDP
+1153 RQTVNGEM
-1159 DAVADLKTILGRH
+1159 VADLKTILGRH
-1172 RNPDGCSVAVDYAG
+1172 RNADGCPVAVDYAG
-1186 AGALGCVVLSDA
+1186 SGAFGCVLLGDA
-1198 WRVDATDALLDEL
+1198 WRVDATETLLGEL
-1211 RTTFG
+1211 RDAFG
-1216 EDAAVLDYGS
+1216 ENAVVLDYGS

>member
-1 MLSRRYFD
+1 M
-9 EGRPDDTGDR
+9 
-19 ALSEVDD
+19 SEVEE
-26 IEAVGA
+26 IEALESEHAEGGDSVDGA
-32 EQAERRDSANGDDTV
+32 
-47 AAPRP
+47 AAGAVPHPR
-52 LYQTGDEVEV
+52 YQTGDEVDAA
-62 GEFVHL
+62 EFVHL
-68 AVHSEY
+68 AVHSEF
-74 SLVDGLV
+74 SLSDGLV
-81 KVKDLAER
+81 KVKDLATR
-89 VAELG
+89 VADLG
-94 MPAAALTD
+94 MPAVALTD

-114 ACRDA
+114 ACREA
-119 GVKPIVGAELDYEDG
+119 GVKPIAGVEIDYEDADG
-134 DRPGC
+134 GGS
-139 RCRLLVA
+139 RCRLLAA
-146 SRTGYDNLLSLVSA
+146 SKTGYDNLLGLVSA
-160 AYTASPADAAKTVT
+160 AYTAASSDAAKSTLA
-174 EGLGSRHR
+174 GLGSRQG
-182 VAHGRVARQ
+182 AGHGRVGRQ
-191 AVLAAAD
+191 ALLTAAD
-198 GLIVLLGTESDVGV
+198 GLIVLLGAGSDVG
-212 RIAAADASSAE
+212 AAIGADDVASAE
-223 RRLADWQ
+223 RRLSDWQ

-238 LEVARI
+238 LEVVRT

-255 AVGLAAVAGVP
+255 AVGLAAAAAVP

-273 RFLGPDDF
+273 RFLAPDDF

-302 RHHSV
+302 RHHTV
-307 EQYLRS
+307 EQYLRT
-313 PAEMCELFA
+313 PDEMVELFR

-331 VELAKRCSLEL
+331 VEIAKRCSLEL
-342 ALGEPRLP
+342 VLGEPCLP
-350 EPPIGK
+350 DPPIDKGA
-356 DTTSESLLA
+356 TSESLLA
-365 TRASEGLE
+365 TRAREGLE
-373 RHLGD
+373 RHLES
-378 LAGSANEVDRRRYE
+378 LAELSAEVDRGRYE

-399 GIITEMGF
+399 DIITKMGF

-413 VEEFVTWARANAVPV
+413 VEEFVSWARANTVPV

-434 TASLVAFCIGIT
+434 TASLVAFCLGIT
-446 ELDPLKYDL
+446 ELDPLEYDL

-469 DFDVDVCMERRGEA
+469 DFDIDVCMERRGEA

-539 LSKALDQEQELADF
+539 LSKAVDQEQELADF
-553 IERNE
+553 IARNE

-567 RKLEGTVR
+567 YKLEGTVR

-580 AGGVVIAPTTLTD
+580 AGGVVISPTTLTD
-593 FVPLYADHSGG
+593 FVPLYTDHPGG

-630 LTIIDWAVAAIN
+630 LTIIDWAVSAIN
-642 AGREERGEDAID
+642 AERAERGEDALD
-654 VENVPLDDAATYE
+654 LENVPLDDADTYE
-667 FLKTAHT
+667 FMKTAHT

-724 HGRKAVRYAHPRLE
+724 HGRKAVRYAHPRLA
-738 GALASTYGVMLY
+738 GALSSTYGVMLY

-790 FLDGTT
+790 FLAGTT
-796 KEGVDARVAN
+796 KEGVDARIAN

-836 YLKANYP
+836 YLKAHYP
-843 AYFMAAVLSAD
+843 AHFMSAVLSAD

-861 VPLVDEVRRMEL
+861 VPLVDEVRRMGL

-882 SGFRFRAT
+882 SRFRFRAA

-908 VETLV
+908 VDTLV
-913 QERGRDGPFRDLDD
+913 EERGRRGPFRDLDD
-927 FCMRVDPRRVNKR
+927 FCIRVDPRRVNKR
-940 LVEALV
+940 LVEALI
-946 RAGAMDCFALPDESI
+946 RSGAMDCFARSDETI
-961 DTTRARL
+961 DSTRARL

-1000 SKITNGRQVKS
+1000 SKITNGRRVRS
-1011 LSKHDRLEGER
+1011 LSKHDLLEGER

-1028 LTGHPVDEYLS
+1028 LTGHPVDEYLA
-1039 EIRRFCRIPIAAL
+1039 EIRRFCRTQIADL
-1052 RPSDTHQTAA
+1052 RPADANQTAV

-1067 NRTRRGRRGAM
+1067 SRTRRGRRGAM

-1094 FGEIYDRYRAKLE
+1094 FGEVYERNRAKLE
-1107 KHAILV
+1107 RHAILV

-1130 AERVMTLAE
+1130 AERVLTLEE
-1139 ARNRLAGR
+1139 ARSRHAGR
-1147 ILLRTA
+1147 IVLSIA
-1153 RQAIDP
+1153 RQTTNTET
-1159 DAVADLKTILGRH
+1159 VADLKTILGRH
-1172 RNPDGCSVAVDYAG
+1172 RNPDGCSVAIDYSG
-1186 AGALGCVVLSDA
+1186 AGVFGCVVLGDV
-1198 WRVDATDALLDEL
+1198 WRVDATDALLGEL
-1211 RTTFG
+1211 RDTFG
-1216 EDAAVLDYGS
+1216 EDAVALGYGS

>member
-1 MLSRRYFD
+1 M
-9 EGRPDDTGDR
+9 
-19 ALSEVDD
+19 SEVED
-26 IEAVGA
+26 IEEVETGTQTESTDAANGAGA
-32 EQAERRDSANGDDTV
+32 EPELT
-47 AAPRP
+47 PR
-52 LYQTGDEVEV
+52 YQTGDEVEV

-74 SLVDGLV
+74 SLSDGLV
-81 KVKDLAER
+81 KVKDLATR
-89 VAELG
+89 VADLD
-94 MPAAALTD
+94 MPAVALTD

-114 ACRDA
+114 ACREV

-134 DRPGC
+134 DGGVC

-146 SRTGYDNLLSLVSA
+146 SKSGYDNLLSLVSL
-160 AYTASPADAAKTVT
+160 AYTAAPFDAAKSA
-174 EGLGSRHR
+174 GLGGRQP
-182 VAHGRVARQ
+182 VAHGRIARR

-212 RIAAADASSAE
+212 AVGSGDRSSAK
-223 RRLADWQ
+223 RRLSDWQ
-230 QAFGDRVY
+230 MSFGDRVY
-238 LEVARI
+238 LEVART
-244 GREGEDRFVAD
+244 GRDGEDQFVAD

-266 VVACNEV
+266 VVACNDV
-273 RFLGPDDF
+273 RFLAPDDF

-302 RHHSV
+302 RRHSV

-313 PAEMCELFA
+313 PAEMYELFA

-331 VELAKRCSLEL
+331 VEVAKRCSLEL
-342 ALGEPRLP
+342 VLGEPCLP
-350 EPPIGK
+350 EPPIDK

-365 TRASEGLE
+365 TRAGEGLE
-373 RHLGD
+373 RHLES
-378 LAGSANEVDRRRYE
+378 LAELSAGVDRERYE
-392 DRLDYEL
+392 ERLDYEL
-399 GIITEMGF
+399 DIITKMGF

-434 TASLVAFCIGIT
+434 TASLVAFCLGIT

-469 DFDVDVCMERRGEA
+469 DFDIDVCMERRGEA

-539 LSKALDQEQELADF
+539 LSKAVDQEQELADF
-553 IERNE
+553 IARTE

-567 RKLEGTVR
+567 YKLEGTVR

-580 AGGVVIAPTTLTD
+580 AGGVVISPTTLTD
-593 FVPLYADHSGG
+593 FVPLYTDHSGG
-604 TVVSQFDLYDVEEAG
+604 TVVSQYDLYDVEEAG

-642 AGREERGEDAID
+642 AEREEKGEDAID
-654 VENVPLDDAATYE
+654 LDNAPLDDTATYE
-667 FLKTAHT
+667 FMKTAHT

-680 ESAGM
+680 ESTGM

-713 SGAVDDYVERK
+713 SGAVDEYVERK
-724 HGRKAVRYAHPRLE
+724 HGRQAVRYAHPRLE
-738 GALASTYGVMLY
+738 GALSSTYGVMLY

-796 KEGVDARVAN
+796 KEGVDARIAN

-836 YLKANYP
+836 YLKAHYP
-843 AYFMAAVLSAD
+843 AHFMSAVLSAD

-861 VPLVDEVRRMEL
+861 VPLVDEVRRMGL

-882 SGFRFRAT
+882 SDFRFRAA

-913 QERGRDGPFRDLDD
+913 LERRHDGPFRDLDD

-940 LVEALV
+940 LVEALI
-946 RAGAMDCFALPDESI
+946 RSGAMDCFDLPEESI
-961 DTTRARL
+961 DSTRARL

-1000 SKITNGRQVKS
+1000 SKITNGRKVRS
-1011 LSKHDRLEGER
+1011 LSRHDRLEGER

-1028 LTGHPVDEYLS
+1028 LTGHPVDEHLA
-1039 EIRRFCRIPIAAL
+1039 EIRRFCRTPIAEL
-1052 RPSDTHQTAA
+1052 RAGDSTQTAA

-1094 FGEIYDRYRAKLE
+1094 FGEVYDRYRAKLE

-1130 AERVMTLAE
+1130 AERVFTLDE
-1139 ARNRLAGR
+1139 ARNRHAGR
-1147 ILLRTA
+1147 ILLRIA
-1153 RQAIDP
+1153 QQNVNGEM
-1159 DAVADLKTILGRH
+1159 VADLKRVLGRH

-1186 AGALGCVVLSDA
+1186 TGAFGCVRLGDA

-1211 RTTFG
+1211 RDTFG
-1216 EDAAVLDYGS
+1216 ENAVALDYGS

>member
-1 MLSRRYFD
+1 M
-9 EGRPDDTGDR
+9 
-19 ALSEVDD
+19 SEVED
-26 IEAVGA
+26 IEAVKA
-32 EQAERRDSANGDDTV
+32 VETESTDAANGDSTEPV
-47 AAPRP
+47 VTPR
-52 LYQTGDEVEV
+52 YQTGDEVEV

-74 SLVDGLV
+74 SLSDGLV
-81 KVKDLAER
+81 KVKDLATR
-89 VAELG
+89 VADLD
-94 MPAAALTD
+94 MPAVALTD
-102 RANLFGLVKFYK
+102 RSNLFGLVKFYK
-114 ACRDA
+114 ACREV

-134 DRPGC
+134 EGGAC

-146 SRTGYDNLLSLVSA
+146 AKSGYDNLLSLVSL
-160 AYTASPADAAKTVT
+160 AYTAAPSDASKSA
-174 EGLGSRHR
+174 GLGGRHP
-182 VAHGRVARQ
+182 VAHSRVTRQ
-191 AVLAAAD
+191 AILAAAD
-198 GLIVLLGTESDVGV
+198 GLIVLLGTASDVGV
-212 RIAAADASSAE
+212 AMGADDSASAR
-223 RRLADWQ
+223 RRLSDWK
-230 QAFGDRVY
+230 QAFGDRAY
-238 LEVARI
+238 LEVART
-244 GREGEDRFVAD
+244 GREGEDGLVAG
-255 AVGLAAVAGVP
+255 AVDLAAASEVP

-273 RFLGPDDF
+273 RFLAPDDF

-302 RHHSV
+302 RRHTV
-307 EQYLRS
+307 EQYLRT
-313 PAEMCELFA
+313 PAEMHELFA

-331 VELAKRCSLEL
+331 VEIAKRCSLEL
-342 ALGEPRLP
+342 VLGEPCLP
-350 EPPIGK
+350 EPPIDK

-365 TRASEGLE
+365 TRAGEGLE
-373 RHLGD
+373 RHLES
-378 LAGSANEVDRRRYE
+378 LAELSAGVDRERYE
-392 DRLDYEL
+392 ERLDYEL
-399 GIITEMGF
+399 DIITKMGF

-434 TASLVAFCIGIT
+434 TASLVAFCLGIT

-469 DFDVDVCMERRGEA
+469 DFDIDVCMERRGEA

-539 LSKALDQEQELADF
+539 LSKAVDQEQELADF
-553 IERNE
+553 IARTD

-567 RKLEGTVR
+567 YKLEGTVR

-580 AGGVVIAPTTLTD
+580 AGGVVISPTTLTD

-604 TVVSQFDLYDVEEAG
+604 TVVSQYDLYDVEEAG

-630 LTIIDWAVAAIN
+630 LTIIDWAVSAIN
-642 AGREERGEDAID
+642 AERGERGEDALD
-654 VENVPLDDAATYE
+654 LENVPLDDAQTYE
-667 FLKTAHT
+667 FMKTAQT

-680 ESAGM
+680 ESTGM

-692 KPDSIEDIIALV
+692 KPDSIDDIIALV

-713 SGAVDDYVERK
+713 SGAVDEYVERK
-724 HGRKAVRYAHPRLE
+724 HGRQAVRYAHPRLE
-738 GALASTYGVMLY
+738 GALSSTYGVILY

-790 FLDGTT
+790 FLAGTT
-796 KEGVDARVAN
+796 REGVDARLAN

-836 YLKANYP
+836 YLKAHYP
-843 AYFMAAVLSAD
+843 AHFMAAVLSAD
-854 MDKIEKV
+854 MDKVEKV
-861 VPLVDEVRRMEL
+861 VPLVDEVRRMRLE
-873 DVLPPDVNR
+873 VLPPDVNR
-882 SGFRFRAT
+882 SGFRFRAA

-908 VETLV
+908 VDTLV
-913 QERGRDGPFRDLDD
+913 QERAREGPFRGLDD

-940 LVEALV
+940 LVEALI
-946 RAGAMDCFALPDESI
+946 RSGAMDCFALPDEPI
-961 DTTRARL
+961 DATRARL

-992 MFGGVPKP
+992 MFGGVPEP
-1000 SKITNGRQVKS
+1000 SKITNGRKIRS
-1011 LSKHDRLEGER
+1011 LSTHDRLEGER

-1028 LTGHPVDEYLS
+1028 LTGHPVDEYLG
-1039 EIRRFCRIPIAAL
+1039 EIRRFCRIPIAEL
-1052 RPSDTHQTAA
+1052 RPGDSTQTAA

-1094 FGEIYDRYRAKLE
+1094 FAEVYGRYRAKLE
-1107 KHAILV
+1107 KDAILV

-1118 QSDEFTQGHKLR
+1118 QSDEFTQGLKLR
-1130 AERVMTLAE
+1130 AERVFTLDE
-1139 ARNRLAGR
+1139 ARNRHAGR
-1147 ILLRTA
+1147 IVLRIA
-1153 RQAIDP
+1153 RRTVNGGM
-1159 DAVADLKTILGRH
+1159 VADLKRVLGRH
-1172 RNPDGCSVAVDYAG
+1172 RNADGCAVAVEYAATG
-1186 AGALGCVVLSDA
+1186 AFGCVVLGDV
-1198 WRVDATDALLDEL
+1198 WRVDATDRLLGEL
-1211 RTTFG
+1211 RDTFG
-1216 EDAAVLDYGS
+1216 EDAVVLDYGS

>member
-1 MLSRRYFD
+1 M
-9 EGRPDDTGDR
+9 
-19 ALSEVDD
+19 SEVEE
-26 IEAVGA
+26 IEALES
-32 EQAERRDSANGDDTV
+32 EQAEGRDSVYGSDAG

-52 LYQTGDEVEV
+52 RYQTGDEVDAD
-62 GEFVHL
+62 GFVHL
-68 AVHSEY
+68 AVHSEF
-74 SLVDGLV
+74 SLSDGLV
-81 KVKDLAER
+81 KVKDLAAR
-89 VAELG
+89 VAELD
-94 MPAAALTD
+94 MPAVALTD

-114 ACRDA
+114 ACREA
-119 GVKPIVGAELDYEDG
+119 GVKPVVGAELDYEDADG
-134 DRPGC
+134 GGS

-146 SRTGYDNLLSLVSA
+146 SKTGYNNLLSLVSA
-160 AYTASPADAAKTVT
+160 AYTASPSDAAKSALA
-174 EGLGSRHR
+174 GLGGRQGA
-182 VAHGRVARQ
+182 AHGRVCRQ
-191 AVLAAAD
+191 ALLAAAD
-198 GLIVLLGTESDVGV
+198 GLIVLLGTGSDVG
-212 RIAAADASSAE
+212 AAIGADDAASAK
-223 RRLADWQ
+223 RRLSEWQ

-238 LEVARI
+238 LEVVRT

-255 AVGLAAVAGVP
+255 AVGLAAAAGAP
-266 VVACNEV
+266 VVACNDV
-273 RFLGPDDF
+273 RFLAPDDF

-302 RHHSV
+302 RHHTV
-307 EQYLRS
+307 EQYLRT
-313 PAEMCELFA
+313 PDEMVELFR
-322 DLPEALANT
+322 DVPEALANT
-331 VELAKRCSLEL
+331 VEIAKRCSLEL
-342 ALGEPRLP
+342 VLGEPSLP
-350 EPPIGK
+350 EPPIDKGA
-356 DTTSESLLA
+356 TSESLLA
-365 TRASEGLE
+365 TRAREGLE
-373 RHLGD
+373 RHLQS
-378 LAGSANEVDRRRYE
+378 LAESSAEVDRGPYD

-399 GIITEMGF
+399 DIITKMGF

-434 TASLVAFCIGIT
+434 TASLVAFCVGIT

-469 DFDVDVCMERRGEA
+469 DFDIDVCMERRGEA

-539 LSKALDQEQELADF
+539 LSKAVDQEQELADF
-553 IERNE
+553 IARNE

-567 RKLEGTVR
+567 YKLEGTVR

-580 AGGVVIAPTTLTD
+580 AGGVVISPTTLID

-630 LTIIDWAVAAIN
+630 LTIIDWAVSAIN
-642 AGREERGEDAID
+642 AEREETGADAID
-654 VENVPLDDAATYE
+654 LENVPLDDTRTYE

-724 HGRKAVRYAHPRLE
+724 HGRAAVRYPHPRLE
-738 GALASTYGVMLY
+738 GALAGTYGVMLY

-763 FTLGEADLLRRAMA
+763 FTLGEADLLRRAMS

-790 FLDGTT
+790 FLEGTT
-796 KEGVDARVAN
+796 KEGVDPRVAN

-836 YLKANYP
+836 YLKAHYP
-843 AYFMAAVLSAD
+843 AHFMSAVLSAD

-861 VPLVDEVRRMEL
+861 VPLVDEVRRMGL

-882 SGFRFRAT
+882 SAFRFRAA
-890 EGGIRYGLGAVR
+890 EAGIRYGLGAVR

-913 QERGRDGPFRDLDD
+913 RERGRGGPFRDLDD
-927 FCMRVDPRRVNKR
+927 FCMRVDLRRVNKR
-940 LVEALV
+940 LLEALV
-946 RAGAMDCFALPDESI
+946 RAGAMDCFASPGESI
-961 DTTRARL
+961 DSTRARL

-1000 SKITNGRQVKS
+1000 SEVTNGRKARA

-1028 LTGHPVDEYLS
+1028 LTGHPVDEYLP
-1039 EIRRFCRIPIAAL
+1039 EIRRFCRTPIAEL
-1052 RPSDTHQTAA
+1052 RPADANQTAV

-1078 GFVEIDDKSGR
+1078 GFVEIDDRSGR

-1094 FGEIYDRYRAKLE
+1094 FGEVYDRYRAKLE

-1130 AERVMTLAE
+1130 AERVMTLDE
-1139 ARNRLAGR
+1139 ARKHHAGR
-1147 ILLRTA
+1147 IVLRTA

-1159 DAVADLKTILGRH
+1159 GTVADLKTILGRH
-1172 RNPDGCSVAVDYAG
+1172 RNADGCSVAVDYVG
-1186 AGALGCVVLSDA
+1186 AGACGCVVLGDA
-1198 WRVDATDALLDEL
+1198 WRVDATDALLGEL
-1211 RTTFG
+1211 RDAFG
-1216 EDAAVLDYGS
+1216 EDAVDLGYGS